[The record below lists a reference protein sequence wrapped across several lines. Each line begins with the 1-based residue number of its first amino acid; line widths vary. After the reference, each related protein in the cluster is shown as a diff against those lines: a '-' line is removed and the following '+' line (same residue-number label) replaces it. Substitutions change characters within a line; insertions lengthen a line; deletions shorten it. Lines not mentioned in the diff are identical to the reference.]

1 MVSGHELLRSQW
13 DRSKSEAWNRGAYL
27 VEGLGHCGACHSP
40 KNALGAVKKDDRFE
54 GGLGEGWF
62 ATSLRPDVQ
71 EGIGNWSEQDIVD
84 YLKTGANGKARA
96 MGPMAEVVHDS
107 TMHLDDDDLRA
118 IAVYLKDLPAQRIA
132 DQKASNDKDA
142 LARGRLVY
150 VDQCAGCH
158 MENGEGVPGVFPPI
172 KGNSGV
178 HAHDP
183 TSLARLVLGGAR
195 SAVTPAKPEGFA
207 MPAFEWKLNDAEVA
221 DLLTYIRASFG
232 NDADPVKASKV
243 ADVRK
248 SLRDEN
254 GG

>member
-84 YLKTGANGKARA
+84 YLKTGANTKARA

-118 IAVYLKDLPAQRIA
+118 IAVYLRDLPAQRIT

-142 LARGRLVY
+142 LARGRLIY

-207 MPAFEWKLNDAEVA
+207 MPAFDWKLSDAEVA